1 MSNSDTSLRVLL
13 MRGGMENTWI
23 AVCLEHYIVAQG
35 MSTEDVIRE
44 FKAMLAGG
52 NHLRES
58 NMATRTVR
66 SRALNRPRR
75 NTGTCSSRAKPFD
88 PPSLSLDII
97 IDSIPDLSL
106 PEVEQLRLAA

>member
-13 MRGGMENTWI
+13 MRGGLENTWI

-44 FKAMLAGG
+44 FKAMLAAEVIYGIEHG
-52 NHLRES
+52 NADCPLS
-58 NMATRTVR
+58 NIEPAPQKYRDMFEQ
-66 SRALNRPRR
+66 
-75 NTGTCSSRAKPFD
+75 GKPFD
-88 PPSLSLDII
+88 PPSLSLDIT

-106 PEVEQLRLAA
+106 PKVEQLRLAA